1 MVREKALR
9 MLSFCMQSYGDTL
22 TASSYDIV
30 TRNFCAETDVTY
42 FIALRRDAA
51 LIVFRGTD
59 SAKDL
64 ATDLNFKPKIVP
76 YGNYKSK
83 IRVHT
88 GFISAYKNSEIRDK
102 IFGMINSDIK
112 NIYITG
118 HSFGGALA
126 LLCAVDFQYHDN
138 TRNIEVV
145 VFGCPRVGNRAFA
158 VSYNKRVP
166 NTMRVENGNDIVTK
180 LPFKMLGF
188 RHVKK
193 CFRIG
198 KPRLFGVYCLN
209 DHSLNEYFKNLVGNK
224 PIRLCLHLREAAES

>member
-1 MVREKALR
+1 

-76 YGNYKSK
+76 YGNYVK

-88 GFISAYKNSEIRDK
+88 GFISAYRSEIRDK

-112 NIYITG
+112 NIYITA
-118 HSFGGALA
+118 FVRRQLA

-145 VFGCPRVGNRAFA
+145 VFGCPRVGCRAL
-158 VSYNKRVP
+158 R
-166 NTMRVENGNDIVTK
+166 
-180 LPFKMLGF
+180 
-188 RHVKK
+188 
-193 CFRIG
+193 
-198 KPRLFGVYCLN
+198 CLQ
-209 DHSLNEYFKNLVGNK
+209 
-224 PIRLCLHLREAAES
+224 